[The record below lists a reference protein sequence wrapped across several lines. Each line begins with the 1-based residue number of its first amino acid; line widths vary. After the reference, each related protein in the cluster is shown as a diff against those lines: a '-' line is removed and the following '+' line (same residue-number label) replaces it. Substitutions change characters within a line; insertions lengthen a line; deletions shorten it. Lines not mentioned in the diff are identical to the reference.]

1 MIDEKRFNELWE
13 KAESEKY
20 TKEMTAE
27 YPAWRT
33 RTRRTASTMAGLAL
47 VVAVALPLTLSPGS
61 SRGYEKVYCNN
72 KAFSDSHWTEMA
84 DELLMS

>member
-1 MIDEKRFNELWE
+1 
-13 KAESEKY
+13 
-20 TKEMTAE
+20 MTAE

-33 RTRRTASTMAGLAL
+33 RTRRRASTMAGLAL

-72 KAFSDSHWTEMA
+72 KAFSDSHWTETA
-84 DELLMS
+84 NALLMEA

>member
-20 TKEMTAE
+20 AKEMTAE

-33 RTRRTASTMAGLAL
+33 RTRRAASTMAALVL

-61 SRGYEKVYCNN
+61 SRSYEKVYCNN

-84 DELLMS
+84 DALLMS

>member
-20 TKEMTAE
+20 AKEMTAE

-33 RTRRTASTMAGLAL
+33 RTRRRAALVL

-84 DELLMS
+84 DALLMS

>member
-33 RTRRTASTMAGLAL
+33 RTRRAASAVAGLAL

-72 KAFSDSHWTEMA
+72 KAFGDSHWTEMA
-84 DELLMS
+84 DALLMS

>member
-20 TKEMTAE
+20 AKEMAAE

-33 RTRRTASTMAGLAL
+33 RSRRMAGTVVGLAL
-47 VVAVALPLTLSPGS
+47 VVAVALPITLSPGS
-61 SRGYEKVYCNN
+61 TRGYEKVYCNN
-72 KAFSDSHWTEMA
+72 KAFNDSHWTEMA
-84 DELLMS
+84 DALLMS

>member
-13 KAESEKY
+13 QAEAEKY
-20 TKEMTAE
+20 SKDLAAE

-33 RTRRTASTMAGLAL
+33 RTRRRASTMAGLAL

-72 KAFSDSHWTEMA
+72 KAFSESHWTEMA
-84 DELLMS
+84 DALLMS